1 MEKTKKKQKLL
12 PASLRGY
19 KLISMIAKANRRTLT
34 AQIEVLAEEECKRQG
49 LPIPTETSED

>member
-34 AQIEVLAEEECKRQG
+34 AQIEVLAEEECKRQ
-49 LPIPTETSED
+49 TC

>member
-1 MEKTKKKQKLL
+1 MEKNQKNQKIL

-49 LPIPTETSED
+49 LTIPTETSED